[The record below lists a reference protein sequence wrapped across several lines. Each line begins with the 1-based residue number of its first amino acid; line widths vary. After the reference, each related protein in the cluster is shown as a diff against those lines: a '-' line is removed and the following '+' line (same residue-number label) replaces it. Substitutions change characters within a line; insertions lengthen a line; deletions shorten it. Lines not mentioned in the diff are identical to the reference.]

1 MQINKY
7 IDYEQKL
14 KADICKDKHAKQK
27 DNTVPENQARY
38 TRILLFLLD
47 RARLTIEQ
55 PVFIFIRG
63 RVSLY
68 MSGTANIPL
77 KLLFQVYQL
86 SFSVRSSPV

>member
-47 RARLTIEQ
+47 RAWLTIEQ
-55 PVFIFIRG
+55 PV
-63 RVSLY
+63 
-68 MSGTANIPL
+68 
-77 KLLFQVYQL
+77 
-86 SFSVRSSPV
+86 